1 MTVFRV
7 KSRSSG
13 RAIRIEGATLSAE
26 GSWLS
31 IKAADK
37 TTIAIFEAGAVEYAI
52 DETAGQVDDT

>member
-7 KSRSSG
+7 KSRGSG
-13 RAIRIEGATLSAE
+13 RAMRIEGATLSAE

-52 DETAGQVDDT
+52 DETAGQVDDN

>member
-1 MTVFRV
+1 M
-7 KSRSSG
+7 
-13 RAIRIEGATLSAE
+13 RIEGATLSAE

-52 DETAGQVDDT
+52 DETAGQVDDN